1 MIEFMNTM
9 ILLPYNLFAY
19 IFSIFVWVLAVSYIL
34 KWYEDALDSSDII
47 HQKAQKFLDS
57 VNKRVQK
64 LKKVLIRK

>member
-19 IFSIFVWVLAVSYIL
+19 IFSIFVWVLAVSYTV
-34 KWYEDALDSSDII
+34 KWYEDALDSSDIL

-64 LKKVLIRK
+64 LKKILVKR

>member
-1 MIEFMNTM
+1 MIEFMNTV

-19 IFSIFVWVLAVSYIL
+19 IFSIFVWVLAVSYTL
-34 KWYEDALDSSDII
+34 KWYEDALDSSDIL

-64 LKKVLIRK
+64 LKKILVRR

>member
-19 IFSIFVWVLAVSYIL
+19 IFSIFVWVLAVSYTL
-34 KWYEDALDSSDII
+34 KWYEDALDSSDIL

-64 LKKVLIRK
+64 LKKILVRR

>member
-19 IFSIFVWVLAVSYIL
+19 IFSIFVWVLAVSYTV
-34 KWYEDALDSSDII
+34 KWYEDALDSSDIL

-64 LKKVLIRK
+64 LKKILVRR

>member
-19 IFSIFVWVLAVSYIL
+19 IFSIFVWVLAISYTL
-34 KWYEDALDSSDII
+34 KWYEDALDSSDIL

-64 LKKVLIRK
+64 LKKILVRR